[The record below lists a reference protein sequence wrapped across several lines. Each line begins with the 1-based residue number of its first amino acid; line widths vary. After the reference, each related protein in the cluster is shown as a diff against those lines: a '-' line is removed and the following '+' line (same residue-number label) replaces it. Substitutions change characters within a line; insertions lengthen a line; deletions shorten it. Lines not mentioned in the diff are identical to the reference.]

1 MATTELAPVAEETLE
16 FPPVRVDKKSVINQ
30 QGKDFVLFS
39 GLIDALHQLSLGF
52 FSVDTRIEQ
61 LPTAENG
68 HQAVCSALV
77 RVYDPDNPDVVR
89 RSCSGIGDASP
100 ANVNWMMANA
110 LIRMAETRAKARA
123 LRDLLNVG
131 MVAFEEL
138 GPPEAERRPEEH
150 QEPAGG
156 APPRSSMQRP
166 AGVSAQEFYAGAGAV
181 GGVGVPPGGGR
192 QPEPAPVERI
202 MIEGTTY
209 TRPQVEAAYKKRLE
223 QAKAA
228 GLALGEVATVPIERT
243 PLAILAGKSQEIK
256 RRLEAKGA
264 AK

>member
-1 MATTELAPVAEETLE
+1 MATTELVEAVAEETLE
-16 FPPVRVDKKSVINQ
+16 FPAVKIDKKSVINQ

-39 GLIDALHQLSLGF
+39 GLIDALHQLSQGF

-100 ANVNWMMANA
+100 ANVNRMMANA
-110 LIRMAETRAKARA
+110 LIRMAETRGKARA

-138 GPPEAERRPEEH
+138 GP
-150 QEPAGG
+150 QTD
-156 APPRSSMQRP
+156 
-166 AGVSAQEFYAGAGAV
+166 
-181 GGVGVPPGGGR
+181 
-192 QPEPAPVERI
+192 EPAPVESRASI
-202 MIEGTTY
+202 PRAEHASASSAQAIVVEGRTY
-209 TRPQVEAAYKKRLE
+209 NRDEVQRAWHQRVNEGVR
-223 QAKAA
+223 A
-228 GLALGEVATVPIERT
+228 GLAGMEDLRRQVPGNT
-243 PLAILAGKSQEIK
+243 PLAVLVGQSQELK
-256 RRLEAKGA
+256 RRLEAKA
-264 AK
+264 QAS

>member
-1 MATTELAPVAEETLE
+1 MATTELVEAVAEETLE
-16 FPPVRVDKKSVINQ
+16 FPQVKVDRQKFVINQ
-30 QGKDFVLFS
+30 QGKDHVLFS

-61 LPTAENG
+61 LPTPENG

-100 ANVNWMMANA
+100 ANVNRMMANA

-123 LRDLLNVG
+123 LRDLCNIG
-131 MVAFEEL
+131 MVALEEL
-138 GPPEAERRPEEH
+138 GPQTDEQPE
-150 QEPAGG
+150 
-156 APPRSSMQRP
+156 
-166 AGVSAQEFYAGAGAV
+166 
-181 GGVGVPPGGGR
+181 R
-192 QPEPAPVERI
+192 QPEAPVERI
-202 MIEGTTY
+202 LIEGTAY
-209 TRPQVEAAYKKRLE
+209 TRPQVEAAYRKRVE

-228 GLALGEVATVPIERT
+228 GLAMGEVATVPIERT
-243 PLAILAGKSQEIK
+243 PLAILAGKSTELK

-264 AK
+264 

>member
-1 MATTELAPVAEETLE
+1 MATTELVEAVAEETLE
-16 FPPVRVDKKSVINQ
+16 FPQVRVDKTRFVIQQ
-30 QGKDFVLFS
+30 QGRDHVLFS

-61 LPTAENG
+61 LPTPDNG

-100 ANVNWMMANA
+100 ANVNRMMANA

-138 GPPEAERRPEEH
+138 GPQTDDQPE
-150 QEPAGG
+150 
-156 APPRSSMQRP
+156 
-166 AGVSAQEFYAGAGAV
+166 
-181 GGVGVPPGGGR
+181 R
-192 QPEPAPVERI
+192 QPEGSAPVERI
-202 MIEGTTY
+202 LIEGTAY
-209 TRPQVEAAYKKRLE
+209 TRPQVEAAYRKRVE

-228 GLALGEVATVPIERT
+228 GLAMGEVATVPIERT
-243 PLAILAGKSQEIK
+243 PLAILAGKSTELK

-264 AK
+264 G

>member
-1 MATTELAPVAEETLE
+1 MATTELVEAVAEETLE
-16 FPPVRVDKKSVINQ
+16 FPAVRVGSKFVINQ
-30 QGKDFVLFS
+30 QGKDHVLFS

-100 ANVNWMMANA
+100 ANVSRMMANA

-138 GPPEAERRPEEH
+138 GP
-150 QEPAGG
+150 QTDEPAITVTTGSILTSAAPVAA
-156 APPRSSMQRP
+156 APP
-166 AGVSAQEFYAGAGAV
+166 A
-181 GGVGVPPGGGR
+181 
-192 QPEPAPVERI
+192 VERI
-202 MIEGTTY
+202 LIEGTAY
-209 TRPQVEAAYKKRLE
+209 TRPQVEAAYRKRLE

-228 GLALGEVATVPIERT
+228 GLAMGEVATVPIERT
-243 PLAILAGKSQEIK
+243 PLAVLAGKSQEIK
-256 RRLEAKGA
+256 RRLEARA
-264 AK
+264 SAK